1 LNLLDSVSFFSFRA
15 GVIFLC
21 VIGIVVAGEKIKS
34 TEACN
39 LTKEKETTSIPEKR
53 NVDESLDGL
62 QNLKPVAVPQQ
73 VETQTP
79 QQSSTSTGSEQES
92 GSGDKKED

>member
-1 LNLLDSVSFFSFRA
+1 
-15 GVIFLC
+15 
-21 VIGIVVAGEKIKS
+21 
-34 TEACN
+34 